1 MGSLALEG
9 RVGDGG
15 EMVERLGGDEGM
27 VGEMGEMVGFGRE
40 GRGFGEM
47 VGRWG
52 EMVGD
57 GGDEGD
63 ERMGRWARL
72 GEYINS
78 N

>member
-15 EMVERLGGDEGM
+15 EMRERLGGDEGI

-52 EMVGD
+52 
-57 GGDEGD
+57 
-63 ERMGRWARL
+63 R
-72 GEYINS
+72 
-78 N
+78 